1 MGRFIHSTSI
11 IEDGA
16 LIGGGSYIGPYCHVG
31 RDVVLGEQI
40 GLRSHV
46 VHLAIIT
53 MDKED
58 G

>member
-1 MGRFIHSTSI
+1 MGRFIHGTSI

-16 LIGGGSYIGPYCHVG
+16 LIGAGSYIGPYCHVG

-40 GLRSHV
+40 GLRSRV
-46 VHLAIIT
+46 VYLAAIT
-53 MDKED
+53 VDKED